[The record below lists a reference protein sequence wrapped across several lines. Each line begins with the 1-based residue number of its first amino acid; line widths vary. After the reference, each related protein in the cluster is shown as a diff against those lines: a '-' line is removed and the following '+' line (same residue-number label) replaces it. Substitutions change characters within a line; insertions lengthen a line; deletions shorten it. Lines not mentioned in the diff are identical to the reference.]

1 MSSLFAGEDGCLA
14 VSRRNGGVAKGEKVA
29 TMTKEVE
36 ACSDD
41 ARFVDEGRLE
51 EDDGSGASGC
61 R

>member
-41 ARFVDEGRLE
+41 A
-51 EDDGSGASGC
+51 
-61 R
+61 